1 MPRHQLTSLDT
12 DALCLLQLGSLDYRI
27 PRFLLLQELTM
38 TTAQLGAKEKLRNFF
53 GFKTFINGLAKQGT
67 STLTVRHF
75 HTDSSVRFVHGALN
89 PSPLGIILKDL
100 LRTDPQT
107 LHDPH

>member
-38 TTAQLGAKEKLRNFF
+38 TTAQLGAREKLRNFF
-53 GFKTFINGLAKQGT
+53 GFKTFISGLAKQGT
-67 STLTVRHF
+67 STLTVR
-75 HTDSSVRFVHGALN
+75 FVYGALN
-89 PSPLGIILKDL
+89 SSPLGIILKDF
-100 LRTDPQT
+100 LRTDPQK
-107 LHDPH
+107 LHDSH

>member
-1 MPRHQLTSLDT
+1 MPRHQLTSRDT

-38 TTAQLGAKEKLRNFF
+38 TTAQLGAKEKLRNFWF
-53 GFKTFINGLAKQGT
+53 QDVHQWSSQA
-67 STLTVRHF
+67 RHF

-89 PSPLGIILKDL
+89 PSPLGIILKDF
-100 LRTDPQT
+100 LRTDPQK